1 MLKKLVT
8 SSKFVLTTAL
18 AATLSTTTLAQH
30 SDIEADGSSGQ
41 LVIEEGILLNTGEWL
56 FETEFGEGLF
66 PANETD
72 DPGFEIE
79 GLNPGDIFALEAVGN
94 LQVFD
99 GTSFTATTG
108 SESISISGAA
118 GPTTVVTGS
127 SISNPFAIVD
137 QATAGG
143 LIPDEHVD
151 FQIDLSAPSGAYL
164 IEFALTAFTD
174 LSLTT
179 LSSVASS
186 DSFFIAFNFGLDEEI
201 FESAVDSL
209 GISEV
214 PVPAAWVFL
223 ASGLGT
229 LVFGRRVR
237 AKKSA

>member
-1 MLKKLVT
+1 MLKKL
-8 SSKFVLTTAL
+8 F
-18 AATLSTTTLAQH
+18 LSTTFLITTTIAVSANAQH

-41 LVIEEGILLNTGEWL
+41 LVIEEGILLNSGEYL

-72 DPGFEIE
+72 DPGFDIV
-79 GLNPGDIFALEAVGN
+79 GLNPNDIFTLEAVGN

-99 GTSFTATTG
+99 GTAFAATTG
-108 SESISISGAA
+108 SESISIFGAA

-151 FQIDLSAPSGAYL
+151 FQIDLAAPSGAYL
-164 IEFALTAFTD
+164 IEFALSAFTD

-179 LSSVASS
+179 PSSVASS
-186 DSFFIAFNFGLDEEI
+186 DSFFIAFNYGLDEET
-201 FESAVDSL
+201 FESAVDTL

-214 PVPAAWVFL
+214 PVPAAWIFL
-223 ASGLGT
+223 ASGLGS
-229 LVFGRRVR
+229 LVFGRRLR
-237 AKKSA
+237 AKAKKAA